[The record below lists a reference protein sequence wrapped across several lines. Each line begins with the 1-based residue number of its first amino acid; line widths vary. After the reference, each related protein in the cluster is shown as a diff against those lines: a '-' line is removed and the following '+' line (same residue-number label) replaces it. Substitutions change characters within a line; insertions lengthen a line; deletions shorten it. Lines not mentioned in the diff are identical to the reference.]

1 METAVENYLD
11 LTIEE
16 VYDVISK
23 INVWPQTFDRTKKI
37 KFMNS
42 MIKYFIEKEE
52 YEKCAVLQRFIDG
65 LENNKQTNRHGGIEP
80 N

>member
-16 VYDVISK
+16 VYDVISQV
-23 INVWPQTFDRTKKI
+23 NVWPTSFDSKTKI
-37 KFMNS
+37 KFLNS
-42 MIKYFIEKEE
+42 MIEYFIEKEE
-52 YEKCAVLQRFIDG
+52 YEKCAKLQRIIDG
-65 LENNKQTNRHGGIEP
+65 LENNQQTNRRSRIEP